1 MMNVD
6 VVEKVNNPVRVG
18 QIGIGG
24 GIGPLHLEEMEK
36 NPNFT
41 IVAGCDSRLQSE
53 TVAKHSARITALG
66 GKIYSD
72 YRELLADPRVE
83 AVCIAAPHFLHR
95 EMTVAAFEAG
105 KHVLVEKPM
114 AIHPDDC
121 RAMLDVQKKSG
132 KVGAVQMQHVGRKS
146 MLELRRHIQAGAIG
160 SMKEIFLSSLWWR
173 ENPYYE
179 RVAWA
184 GKKMFGNNWNL
195 DGIMFNQAI
204 HFINQTLILCAPGDL
219 PAVAGTRDVEVAL
232 YKFHDT
238 PALEMEDCAFITA
251 RLDTPDAPRLW
262 AIATTCSRVDRH
274 SIEIIGERG
283 RALWN
288 GTGYLFVDGQPAQEF
303 TDDNKEFG
311 GSSRV
316 FNSFADAV
324 RTGSRPITDFSAIC
338 KTTDFVFSCYQR
350 ADWKIK
356 KAPWSATDVL
366 PEVFRQVH
374 QQRKL
379 PAALKSAPA
388 WA

>member
-1 MMNVD
+1 MFA
-6 VVEKVNNPVRVG
+6 RR
-18 QIGIGG
+18 IASGG
-24 GIGPLHLEEMEK
+24 W
-36 NPNFT
+36 NT
-41 IVAGCDSRLQSE
+41 GCGSE

-72 YRELLADPRVE
+72 YRELLKDPRVE

-95 EMTVAAFEAG
+95 EMAVAAFEAG

-121 RAMLDVQKKSG
+121 RAMLEAQKKSG

-146 MLELRRHIQAGAIG
+146 ILELRRHIQSGAIG
-160 SMKEIFLSSLWWR
+160 PIKEIFLSSLWWR

-184 GKKMFGNNWNL
+184 GKKMFGNKWNL

-204 HFINQTLILCAPGDL
+204 HFINQTLILCSPGEL

-238 PALEMEDCAFITA
+238 PALEMEDCAFVSAT
-251 RLDTPDAPRLW
+251 LDTPDAPRLY

-274 SIEIIGERG
+274 SIELIGEHG

-288 GTGYLFVDGQPAQEF
+288 GVGYLFVDGQPAQEF

-311 GSSRV
+311 GTSRV
-316 FNSFADAV
+316 FNSFAQAV
-324 RTGSRPITDFSAIC
+324 RTGSRPITDFAAIC